1 MHKWYTMLTYDWQKK
16 KKKSNKQSTI
26 TKNHTWQK
34 ENEVKSV

>member
-16 KKKSNKQSTI
+16 KKSNKQSTI
-26 TKNHTWQK
+26 TKNHNWKK

>member
-16 KKKSNKQSTI
+16 KSNKQSTI
-26 TKNHTWQK
+26 TKNHTWKK